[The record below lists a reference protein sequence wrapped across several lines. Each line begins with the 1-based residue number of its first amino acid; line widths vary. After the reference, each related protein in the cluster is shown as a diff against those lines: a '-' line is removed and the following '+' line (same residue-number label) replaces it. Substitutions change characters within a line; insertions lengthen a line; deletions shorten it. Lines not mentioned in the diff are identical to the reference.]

1 MKTGKQTRVSSSGK
15 TIEIKIPTSWGAL
28 TDRQLCYLASLT
40 AMELLNADEVKTL
53 FLTRMLT
60 PKVRYKLGDAAALA
74 ELLPE
79 LDWMDTPPEEPIRPH
94 ALRGIEAV
102 DAHLSGVPFSH
113 YLQIENYYQGYLQT
127 QEPEALEALMPLL
140 YPGWDGKRMHE
151 TEHVLVLWWLVG
163 LKTAYTQLFPA
174 LFSRTAPTG
183 NNQPDMRELMLAE
196 IRALTGGD
204 VTKNEAVLHADTMDA
219 LAELN
224 AKAREAREMNEHLNK
239 K

>member
-1 MKTGKQTRVSSSGK
+1 MRHVRELPGDGVRLHL
-15 TIEIKIPTSWGAL
+15 L
-28 TDRQLCYLASLT
+28 TVFILVPAAFNLHL
-40 AMELLNADEVKTL
+40 
-53 FLTRMLT
+53 LTRPVLVGEAVYYT
-60 PKVRYKLGDAAALA
+60 KVRYKLSDATALA

-151 TEHVLVLWWLVG
+151 AEHVLVLWWLVG
-163 LKTAYTQLFPA
+163 LKTAYTQLFPD

-204 VTKNEAVLHADTMDA
+204 VTKNKAVLHADTMDA

>member
-1 MKTGKQTRVSSSGK
+1 MRHVRILPGDGVRFYLLA
-15 TIEIKIPTSWGAL
+15 IFILIPAP
-28 TDRQLCYLASLT
+28 
-40 AMELLNADEVKTL
+40 LNLHQFACPVFVGEAVYYT
-53 FLTRMLT
+53 
-60 PKVRYKLGDAAALA
+60 KVRYKLSDATALA

-94 ALRGIEAV
+94 ALRDIEAV

-151 TEHVLVLWWLVG
+151 AEHVLVLWWLVG
-163 LKTAYTQLFPA
+163 LKTAYTQLFPD